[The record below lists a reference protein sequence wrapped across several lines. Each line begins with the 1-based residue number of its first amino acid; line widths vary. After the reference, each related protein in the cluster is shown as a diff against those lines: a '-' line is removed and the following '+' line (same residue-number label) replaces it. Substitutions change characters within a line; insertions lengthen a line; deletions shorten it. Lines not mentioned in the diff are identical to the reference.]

1 MSRPVRTSDHTI
13 LIRLASTLP
22 VGSSYRRAIL
32 AGLSS
37 TAGSS
42 HAASSSAY
50 PVPLTAEQKSFLG
63 EAIKVTN
70 AELREQLQGSK
81 PSYRADTSRQSEKS
95 YAKDAFNRKSPLAGV
110 PHARIML
117 DFDLAKDGQSY
128 SVSWADFDRS
138 GDTSS
143 LDFLLSA
150 DGELVIVKSDTPW
163 GRGTR
168 SVSARQ
174 VGLEWAKDVLRKLKA
189 QVSGRALHQKETGLL
204 REQRVKQDAEFAEQE
219 KLNAQRAQ
227 EKALAEQALA
237 EKAKAEKE
245 KAYALL
251 SDAKAQIPEIKK
263 QIVKKLT
270 SKGIAGAKIS
280 YGEVFTDH
288 VNLELSL
295 RTENFNGSVESLKWM
310 WSTKALNIWRFSGPI
325 GIVAVTTPI
334 PKLVTLLVQDIIKTD
349 GEVQA
354 RLKQREEEEDKGK
367 WGVWTVARDGYMMN
381 MSDGD
386 DDGDDDG
393 NHSQSYISEV
403 REFTSRAKA
412 LAYAERVAPAYLVEG
427 TQMWNEPVGQIE
439 ESNRPG
445 KYKLIQD
452 SRYR

>member
-1 MSRPVRTSDHTI
+1 LSD
-13 LIRLASTLP
+13 
-22 VGSSYRRAIL
+22 
-32 AGLSS
+32 
-37 TAGSS
+37 
-42 HAASSSAY
+42 
-50 PVPLTAEQKSFLG
+50 
-63 EAIKVTN
+63 AIKVTN

-117 DFDLAKDGQSY
+117 EFDLAKDGQSY

-174 VGLEWAKDVLRKLKA
+174 VGLEWAKDVLRRLKA
-189 QVSGRALHQKETGLL
+189 QVSGRALHQKETELL
-204 REQRVKQDAEFAEQE
+204 REERVKQDAEFAEQE
-219 KLNAQRAQ
+219 KLKAQRAQ

-237 EKAKAEKE
+237 EKAKAEKA

-251 SDAKAQIPEIKK
+251 PDAEKAKVDRAKAEKERQERLEATIKSLQEEGRAKELKKMQEVNERYRIQQEAVKPYEAQIPEIKK
-263 QIVKKLT
+263 QLVKKLT
-270 SKGIAGAKIS
+270 SKGLADAKIF
-280 YGEVFTDH
+280 YDEVRAGH
-288 VNLELSL
+288 VELELSL
-295 RTENFNGSVESLKWM
+295 RTKEFDGSVESLKWM
-310 WSTKALNIWRFSGPI
+310 WNIKAPNEWMFSGPFGTI
-325 GIVAVTTPI
+325 PVTTSI
-334 PKLVTLLVQDIIKTD
+334 PKLLALLVENVVKAD

-354 RLKQREEEEDKGK
+354 RIKQREEEEDKGN

-403 REFTSRAKA
+403 REFTSRSKA

-439 ESNRPG
+439 ESDRPG